1 MNDKT
6 VLKINPAD
14 AVVVCLQPLKKGT
27 VIEVDGMS
35 VTIHQDT
42 PAGHKILIK
51 DVKAGEDII
60 KYGSPLGHDKEGSKC

>member
-1 MNDKT
+1 
-6 VLKINPAD
+6 
-14 AVVVCLQPLKKGT
+14 
-27 VIEVDGMS
+27 MS

-60 KYGSPLGHDKEGSKC
+60 KYGYPIGHVCQDIESRRLGQ